1 MWCRSICSRLTVL
14 GSTLLA
20 ACSLAGSA
28 AYAQQRDEA
37 WVIAQIMSGKLDD
50 LRALEKLSDESV
62 PFAMYWWGTLLHHC
76 VFETCDWAAAQALI
90 LRAAKAGHARAQA
103 AVFAVPTSPGEF
115 AKLTAEVGVP
125 KDGYARLIY
134 GIQALLVT
142 GPRHSGPL
150 YQAIW
155 TRPTQRHVPT
165 LSH

>member
-28 AYAQQRDEA
+28 AYAQRRDEA

-76 VFETCDWAAAQALI
+76 VFEICDRAAAQALFF
-90 LRAAKAGHARAQA
+90 ARRRRVTPA
-103 AVFAVPTSPGEF
+103 PRRLSSPS
-115 AKLTAEVGVP
+115 P
-125 KDGYARLIY
+125 
-134 GIQALLVT
+134 
-142 GPRHSGPL
+142 PRRGSSP
-150 YQAIW
+150 
-155 TRPTQRHVPT
+155 
-165 LSH
+165 S